1 MHILY
6 LHQHFALPSGSTGTR
21 SYEFARRWV
30 KAGHKVTVLCG
41 RGDICGLPEQSE
53 FNIEGIEVNIVGVI
67 YSQKQSF
74 IHRIW
79 AFLYFIFAC
88 IWHGIRIKNVEVIY
102 ATSTPLTIGIPA
114 MMISW
119 IKRIPFVFEV
129 RDQWPEIPIEMGIIK
144 NPVLKKLLLWLEK
157 TIYRKAAAIIALS
170 LGMAEGVRLVLGKSD
185 KQILVAPNSSDTE
198 LFYPDIHGPDIR
210 EKMGWKDKFIIT
222 HFGTMGRANGL
233 DFLLDAAERLKDSSE
248 VLFVLLGSGREKD
261 RLKEKASQRGLSNI
275 QFMDSQPKKELPRW
289 VSACDVSTVIFADYP
304 ILEHNSANKFFDSLA
319 AGKPV
324 LLNYSGWQREL
335 LEKNQAGFGCRQCD
349 INEYV
354 EKVRRFILQKDRLK
368 EMGYNARR
376 LAETQFSR
384 DKLAAD
390 VLNLLKTVNTL
401 TRNHGFKSEKTY
413 GCQK

>member
-30 KAGHKVTVLCG
+30 KAGRKVTVICG
-41 RGDICGLPEQSE
+41 RGDICGLLEQSK
-53 FNIEGIEVNIVGVI
+53 FNIEGIEVNIVGAA

-74 IHRIW
+74 VRRIW
-79 AFLYFIFAC
+79 TFLYFIFAC
-88 IWHGIRIKNVEVIY
+88 IGRGIRIKNVEVIY

-114 MMISW
+114 MIISW
-119 IKRIPFVFEV
+119 IRRIPFVFEV
-129 RDQWPEIPIEMGIIK
+129 RDQWPEVPIEMGIIK
-144 NPVLKKLLLWLEK
+144 NPILKKLLLWLEK
-157 TIYRKAAAIIALS
+157 TIYRKAAMIVALS
-170 LGMAEGVRLVLGKSD
+170 PGMAAGIRLVLGKSD
-185 KQILVAPNSSDTE
+185 KQISVVPNSSDLE
-198 LFYPDIHGPDIR
+198 LFCPDNHGSDIR
-210 EKMGWKDKFIIT
+210 EKMGWKDKFIIM

-233 DFLLDAAERLKDSSE
+233 DFLLDAAERLKDNSE
-248 VLFVLLGSGREKD
+248 VLFILLGSGGGKN
-261 RLKEKASQRGLSNI
+261 RLKGKSAGLGLNNI
-275 QFMDSQPKKELPRW
+275 QFIDGKPKKELPRW
-289 VSACDVSTVIFADYP
+289 ISACDVSTVIFADYP

-354 EKVRRFILQKDRLK
+354 EKIRRFIMQKDTLR
-368 EMGYNARR
+368 EMGHNARH
-376 LAETQFSR
+376 LAETRFSR

-390 VLNLLKTVNTL
+390 VLGLLESV
-401 TRNHGFKSEKTY
+401 H
-413 GCQK
+413 

>member
-1 MHILY
+1 
-6 LHQHFALPSGSTGTR
+6 
-21 SYEFARRWV
+21 
-30 KAGHKVTVLCG
+30 
-41 RGDICGLPEQSE
+41 
-53 FNIEGIEVNIVGVI
+53 
-67 YSQKQSF
+67 
-74 IHRIW
+74 
-79 AFLYFIFAC
+79 
-88 IWHGIRIKNVEVIY
+88 
-102 ATSTPLTIGIPA
+102 
-114 MMISW
+114 
-119 IKRIPFVFEV
+119 
-129 RDQWPEIPIEMGIIK
+129 
-144 NPVLKKLLLWLEK
+144 
-157 TIYRKAAAIIALS
+157 
-170 LGMAEGVRLVLGKSD
+170 
-185 KQILVAPNSSDTE
+185 
-198 LFYPDIHGPDIR
+198 
-210 EKMGWKDKFIIT
+210 
-222 HFGTMGRANGL
+222 
-233 DFLLDAAERLKDSSE
+233 
-248 VLFVLLGSGREKD
+248 
-261 RLKEKASQRGLSNI
+261 
-275 QFMDSQPKKELPRW
+275 MDSQPKKELPRW

>member
-30 KAGHKVTVLCG
+30 KAGHKVIVICG
-41 RGDICGLPEQSE
+41 RGDICGLPERSE
-53 FNIEGIEVNIVGVI
+53 FNIEGIEVNVI
-67 YSQKQSF
+67 GAAYSQKQSF
-74 IHRIW
+74 IRRIW

-88 IWHGIRIKNVEVIY
+88 IGHGIRIKNVEVIY

-114 MMISW
+114 MMISR
-119 IKRIPFVFEV
+119 IKQIPFVFEV

-144 NPVLKKLLLWLEK
+144 NRFLCKALLWLEK
-157 TIYRKAAAIIALS
+157 TIYRKAAAVVALS
-170 LGMAEGVRLVLGKSD
+170 PGMAEGVRTVLGD
-185 KQILVAPNSSDTE
+185 KDKKIITAPNSADID
-198 LFYPDIHGPDIR
+198 LFNPDLDGLAIR
-210 EKMGWKDKFIIT
+210 NKMGWQGKFVIM
-222 HFGTMGRANGL
+222 HFGTIGRANGL
-233 DFLLDAAERLKDSSE
+233 DFLLNVAKRLQNKTQ
-248 VLFVLLGSGREKD
+248 VLFVLLGSGREKN
-261 RLKEKASQRGLSNI
+261 RLQRQVCEVGLNNI
-275 QFMDSQPKKELPRW
+275 QVFDSVAKKELPEW

-368 EMGYNARR
+368 EMGHNARH

-390 VLNLLKTVNTL
+390 VLGLLESVIQHKTL
-401 TRNHGFKSEKTY
+401 TAKGSKLSTNR
-413 GCQK
+413 